1 MTKSMERN
9 LERMER
15 RPLDGEP
22 DYEAMWNRIEKRL
35 EEKNQLERASQR
47 GISRHKKKALVLVA
61 SVSIMA
67 AALPVMAAVNGSWD
81 SLWNG
86 RSSLNAIEQGLG
98 DRLNQTVTSGGIPL
112 TLNGVATDDQR
123 MNMLLTMNVFDLPTY
138 DAIEFGRSEL
148 SEGED
153 KAEHIQVQLKQDQG
167 QGRLFGLAT
176 VQNKL
181 GEERKSYRL
190 TLESLVFYQYRS
202 FPMDLIPAESQGK
215 KAALSSGPVTSVE
228 MTSVIREGN
237 VFTVQYKL
245 GSVNKEAAWK
255 ANPHL
260 VLISGGQV
268 IKEKYTAVL
277 PSEDPNVIL
286 RQSNFE
292 ISDTDLKE
300 SRFELS
306 ALEESGRKEG
316 SWIFDFEA
324 DGKKAAQAMFA
335 VKLDSADVANDSIM
349 KFTELVITPLEIRLM
364 YEEGQNFPQPGVPLI
379 NYESVKLIVDGWE
392 IDSGS
397 GFWTTKDGRFYRRFE
412 LPQWYE
418 QKDWGNVPMK
428 VILSGKK
435 VQEHANK
442 DHLLAL
448 AQPAAERKTVKTE
461 LHGTSVEL
469 TYYKEG
475 KDLIVESS
483 SSDPLFGGITQSYLD
498 INGERKFPEMNP
510 NPPGGNGTN
519 RKIERYVN
527 IPEGD
532 LKLNP
537 FLYQWFDPK
546 ARVELNLR

>member
-1 MTKSMERN
+1 MTKSMEWN
-9 LERMER
+9 LERMG

-22 DYEAMWNRIEKRL
+22 DYEAMWSRIEERL
-35 EEKNQLERASQR
+35 AHKNQLERASQR
-47 GISRHKKKALVLVA
+47 GIRHKKKVLVLVA
-61 SVSIMA
+61 SVSIL
-67 AALPVMAAVNGSWD
+67 AALPAMAAVNGSWD

-86 RSSLNAIEQGLG
+86 RSSFNAIEQGVG
-98 DRLNQTVTSGGIPL
+98 NRINQTVTSGGIPL
-112 TLNGVATDDQR
+112 TLDGVATDDQR
-123 MNMLLTMNVFDLPTY
+123 MNMLLTMNVSDLPTY

-148 SEGED
+148 SEGKD
-153 KAEHIQVQLKQDQG
+153 KAKRIQVQLKQDQG

-190 TLESLVFYQYRS
+190 TLENIVFYQYRN
-202 FPMDLIPAESQGK
+202 FPLDVIPAESQDK
-215 KAALSSGPVTSVE
+215 TAALSGGPVTSVE
-228 MTSVIREGN
+228 MTSVIRKGN
-237 VFTVQYKL
+237 VFTVRYKL
-245 GSVNKEAAWK
+245 SGVNQEAARK

-268 IKEKYTAVL
+268 IKEKYAAVL
-277 PSEDPNVIL
+277 PSEDPNVIVC
-286 RQSNFE
+286 QSNFE
-292 ISDTDLKE
+292 ISDADLKK
-300 SRFELS
+300 SHFELS
-306 ALEESGRKEG
+306 VLEESGRKEG
-316 SWIFDFEA
+316 SWNFAFEA

-335 VKLDSADVANDSIM
+335 VQLEPADVANDSMM

-364 YEEGQNFPQPGVPLI
+364 YEMGGRSPQPDVPLI
-379 NYESVKLIVDGWE
+379 HYESVKLIVDGQE
-392 IDSGS
+392 MDSGS

-418 QKDWGNVPMK
+418 QKDWSNVPMK

-435 VQEHANK
+435 VQERANK
-442 DHLLAL
+442 DHLLTL
-448 AQPAAERKTVKTE
+448 DQPAAQKKTVTTE
-461 LHGTSVEL
+461 LHGTSVEF

-483 SSDPLFGGITQSYLD
+483 SSDPSFGGITQSYLD
-498 INGERKFPEMNP
+498 INGERKFPEINP
-510 NPPGGNGTN
+510 NPPEGNGTN
-519 RKIERYVN
+519 RKVERYVN